1 MLQFFALRGCV
12 VKSVLLAQLSEEQS
26 LMWHNVL
33 SSHQLEVWASPE
45 TEDLLKLLDQKRLSK
60 QDLPSLIIS
69 DIGIRYRGGTSLLAT
84 ELCKWCND
92 NAPELKVLLVNPRQ
106 IKIKDV
112 EKRWAT
118 RRGAIDLLP
127 KMSLENLNYA
137 FSVAAQ
143 ALEIAVKPDALTAS
157 ISRIKL
163 QQYQPDKGA
172 VKGKNIRQTATQEL
186 ARKMAMIPLMVMASE
201 PELKSSNDDLSSQ
214 SLKRQLA
221 LDSPISALNLY
232 NVKVD
237 LEQTGEFARQ
247 LFKDDPLLPALI
259 IRDQDKYV
267 GMLSRRRFFECL
279 SRPYAL
285 ELFTKR
291 ALRVLYE
298 QVLVDTLQLQ
308 GNMSIVMASQLAL
321 GRANDEIYEP
331 VIIHLEGE
339 IYSVLDVH
347 DLLQAQ
353 SYIHELATKLL
364 RSQTQTAMF
373 QTEKMASLGQ
383 IVAEVSHDIRNPVSS
398 IYGNTECLLTYIEGV
413 MKILRAYEKEYGT
426 SSPTISETLEEVDW
440 DFVRSDLPQVVR
452 SIQSGSRYL
461 RRLVDTLQSLSHM
474 EDHATAEPL
483 DLLECVESSLTILSG
498 RIRDVQ
504 IVKNYIDIPKTDGF
518 SDRIIQVFMNL
529 ISNALDALVDLKSH
543 PDLIIQR
550 GQLLLKEDTYV
561 ERSNIQTDIEITW
574 QPVLMITAS
583 IAEIDRRNWI
593 SIKVSDNGMGIPKEI
608 QNRIFDSF
616 FTTKGQGQGTGLGL
630 AICHQI
636 ITQQHQGKLVLRS
649 PYLNNQGDV
658 TIGTEFEVLLP
669 ITAN

>member
-1 MLQFFALRGCV
+1 M

-45 TEDLLKLLDQKRLSK
+45 TEDLLKLLDQKRLLK
-60 QDLPSLIIS
+60 QNLPNLIIS
-69 DIGIRYRGGTSLLAT
+69 DIGIRYGGGTSLLAT
-84 ELCKWCND
+84 DLCKWCAD
-92 NAPELKVLLVNPRQ
+92 HAPELKVLLVNPRQ
-106 IKIKDV
+106 SQIKDV
-112 EKRWAT
+112 EKRWAN

-127 KMSLENLNYA
+127 KISLENLNYA
-137 FSVAAQ
+137 FNVAAQ
-143 ALEIAVKPDALTAS
+143 ALEIKVNADVLTAS
-157 ISRIKL
+157 ISNIKL

-201 PELKSSNDDLSSQ
+201 PELKLSNDDLSIQ
-214 SLKRQLA
+214 SLNRQLA
-221 LDSPISALNLY
+221 LDSPISELNLY
-232 NVKVD
+232 NVKID

-259 IRDQDKYV
+259 IYDQDKYV

-298 QVLVDTLQLQ
+298 QVPVDTLQLQ

-321 GRANDEIYEP
+321 GRANDDIYEP
-331 VIIHLEGE
+331 VIIHLEGD
-339 IYSVLDVH
+339 IYAVLDVH

-364 RSQTQTAMF
+364 RSQTQTTMF

-383 IVAEVSHDIRNPVSS
+383 IVAEVSHDIRNPVSA

-426 SSPTISETLEEVDW
+426 SAPTISETLEEVDW

-452 SIQSGSRYL
+452 SIQSSSRYL

-483 DLLECVESSLTILSG
+483 DLLECVESSLMILSG

-504 IVKNYIDIPKTDGF
+504 IVKNYIDLPKTDGF

-550 GQLLLKEDTYV
+550 GQLLLKEDTLV
-561 ERSNIQTDIEITW
+561 ERSNIQTDIEIAW
-574 QPVLMITAS
+574 QPMLMITAA
-583 IAEIDRRNWI
+583 IAKIDSRNWI

-649 PYLNNQGDV
+649 PYLNNQGNV

-669 ITAN
+669 IASN